1 MRLAYEKICEINK
14 TLEGAADRVK
24 DAMLDEEKSFEE
36 VRQWYDNRKQDLIPV
51 RNLRDRIK
59 QALSEL
65 EKQEIHKREEDWFHK
80 KFELEMALEE
90 KKAAQEMTKPQAV
103 KLRKYTIT
111 PFKGDY
117 KDWLRFWNQ
126 FTVEVDNSKISE
138 ISKFNYFL
146 ELVEGEPKSHI
157 LGLPHSAEG
166 FQEAKKILEAT
177 YGRHIKVHKAIIK
190 DLESLPNITSLAK
203 MKEIHEFYNEL
214 SRTVRTLATMKCTKL
229 CLQHYG

>member
-51 RNLRDRIK
+51 RNLTDRIK

-90 KKAAQEMTKPQAV
+90 KKAAQEMTKHRR
-103 KLRKYTIT
+103 LNYRSILSHHLEGTT
-111 PFKGDY
+111 
-117 KDWLRFWNQ
+117 
-126 FTVEVDNSKISE
+126 KI
-138 ISKFNYFL
+138 
-146 ELVEGEPKSHI
+146 
-157 LGLPHSAEG
+157 GLDFG
-166 FQEAKKILEAT
+166 T
-177 YGRHIKVHKAIIK
+177 N
-190 DLESLPNITSLAK
+190 LPWK
-203 MKEIHEFYNEL
+203 
-214 SRTVRTLATMKCTKL
+214 
-229 CLQHYG
+229 